1 MFERALRA
9 GASPGGHLKAEEK
22 TPASGRAAPWLGRLF
37 SSLEEK
43 SGGIGNDP
51 FCGKWSKVE

>member
-37 SSLEEK
+37 SS
-43 SGGIGNDP
+43 
-51 FCGKWSKVE
+51 